1 MIAAAWVVFLAAAA
15 VLYWQWA
22 STNEPNCVIVID
34 AAPPLK
40 GARIVVDSD
49 LLVHP
54 LKATVGESDRYS
66 LPFYVDP
73 GRYTIKITMQGDVLY
88 ESEVVVAGAGRG
100 WRVDLTKLRPPTTA
114 PLPPATNE
122 TFP

>member
-1 MIAAAWVVFLAAAA
+1 MIAAAWLLFLAAAA
-15 VLYWQWA
+15 VLYWHWA

-40 GARIVVDSD
+40 GAQIVVDSD

-54 LKATVGESDRYS
+54 LKAKVGDNDRYS

-73 GRYTIKITMQGDVLY
+73 GRYTIRITLHGDVLH
-88 ESEVVVAGAGRG
+88 ETEVVVSGAGRG
-100 WRVDLTKLRPPTTA
+100 WRVDLTSLRPPTTA
-114 PLPPATNE
+114 PLPPT
-122 TFP
+122 TDQSFP